1 MAMTNEERI
10 LKQLEKRSKLGACGN
25 IYIDDTAQHTG
36 PYVAFTALEETVVDV
51 SDCTLDMEDAA
62 DFTVPAGVTIFGM
75 FQVLSL
81 TSGKVIAYKDC

>member
-1 MAMTNEERI
+1 MAITNEERI

-36 PYVAFTALEETVVDV
+36 PYVSFTALAETVVDV

-62 DFTVPAGVTIFGM
+62 DFTVPAGVTIFGL

-81 TSGKVIAYKDC
+81 GSNELLHASC

>member
-1 MAMTNEERI
+1 MLQKIQNRSRI
-10 LKQLEKRSKLGACGN
+10 GACGN
-25 IYIDDTAQHTG
+25 TYIDDDGQHTG
-36 PYVAFTALEETVVDV
+36 PYVAFTALEETIVDV

-81 TSGKVIAYKDC
+81 ESGKVIAYKDC